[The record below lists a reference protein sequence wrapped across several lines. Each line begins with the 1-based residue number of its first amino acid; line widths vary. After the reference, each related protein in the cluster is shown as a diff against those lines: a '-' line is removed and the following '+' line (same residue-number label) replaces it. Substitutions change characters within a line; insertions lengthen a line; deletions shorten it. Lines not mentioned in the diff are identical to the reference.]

1 MTTKEIAELT
11 GKSVRRV
18 QEWAQKTGA
27 EIASISA
34 KIASIKRNAP
44 SDFTLDETIAILRT
58 GGISESLISLLIENA
73 QRIDINKSRT
83 GGNML
88 VFLQGILDEMRSQD
102 SRISDLESKV
112 NKVIGNN
119 QVTMLPPPQKTNR
132 AALNQIVRSYA
143 DTMKIEFSNAW
154 GMLYTECYYR
164 LHINF
169 KTRAKSENIGIID
182 FIEREGYIEE
192 VYSIARDIFRLDKI
206 TY

>member
-27 EIASISA
+27 E
-34 KIASIKRNAP
+34 IASIKRNAP

-102 SRISDLESKV
+102 SRISNLESKV
-112 NKVIGNN
+112 NNVIGNN
-119 QVTMLPPPQKTNR
+119 QLTMLPPPQKTNR

-206 TY
+206 AYRQV